1 MKLVEQPAAYDVVVT
16 ENMFGDILSDLAA
29 SVGGGIGLA
38 PSSSL
43 GAGRP
48 GLFEAIHG
56 SAPDIAGTGRANP
69 SATILSLAMLLR
81 DLGEH
86 AAAAAIER
94 AVTTILDAGPV
105 TPDLGG
111 DATTQELGSAIAR
124 AVAQTPHEVLT

>member
-1 MKLVEQPAAYDVVVT
+1 VIVT

-48 GLFEAIHG
+48 GLYEAIHG
-56 SAPDIAGTGRANP
+56 SAPDIAGTGKANP
-69 SATILSLAMLLR
+69 TATILSASMMLR
-81 DLGEH
+81 DLGET
-86 AAAAAIER
+86 AAAD
-94 AVTTILDAGPV
+94 AVEASVIRLLEEGPV

-111 DATTQELGSAIAR
+111 SATTDEFGSAVAR
-124 AVAQTPHEVLT
+124 AVQSAAEVISR